1 MPFIFPY
8 LMKVITVAKAVV
20 TILHIWTFTNLTIN
34 FLVSLLRE
42 LKRPFSKALVMKLQP
57 ISDERAL
64 CFNAAG

>member
-8 LMKVITVAKAVV
+8 LMKVITIAKVV
-20 TILHIWTFTNLTIN
+20 VIILHIWTFTNLTIN
-34 FLVSLLRE
+34 FLVALLRE
-42 LKRPFSKALVMKLQP
+42 LKRPFLKTLVGLQP